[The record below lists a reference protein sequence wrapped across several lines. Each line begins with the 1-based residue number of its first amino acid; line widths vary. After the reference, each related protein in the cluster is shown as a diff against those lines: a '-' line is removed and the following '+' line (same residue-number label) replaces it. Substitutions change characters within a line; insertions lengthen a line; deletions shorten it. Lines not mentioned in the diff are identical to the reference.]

1 MPVNTVAK
9 RASTVRKK
17 HKKSI
22 CCKPYE
28 MILLLVLVR
37 HDLDLCIEFQAQ
49 DMKKRMDGND
59 QSLNSIAVLID

>member
-1 MPVNTVAK
+1 MPVNNVAK

-22 CCKPYE
+22 CYKPSE

-37 HDLDLCIEFQAQ
+37 HDLYHCIQFQAQ

-59 QSLNSIAVLID
+59 WSLNSIAVLID